1 MKFVPFPR
9 RLASDTLTHIYDQGL
24 SLIYRSSSYRS
35 SNCICHFNIPQ
46 RFSPNSGT
54 DAFPGVSDG
63 CATTLACG

>member
-24 SLIYRSSSYRS
+24 SLIDRS

-46 RFSPNSGT
+46 RFSPNSAT
-54 DAFPGVSDG
+54 DAFPRVSDG